1 MDNSKNKNIGFGN
14 LVNDPE
20 IILDDLTV
28 FEARVLESSGAYDA
42 FRFSERWHML
52 GGD

>member
-1 MDNSKNKNIGFGN
+1 MDNSKNKNMGFGN

-28 FEARVLESSGAYDA
+28 FEARGSRKLRGHMTA
-42 FRFSERWHML
+42 FRVL
-52 GGD
+52 